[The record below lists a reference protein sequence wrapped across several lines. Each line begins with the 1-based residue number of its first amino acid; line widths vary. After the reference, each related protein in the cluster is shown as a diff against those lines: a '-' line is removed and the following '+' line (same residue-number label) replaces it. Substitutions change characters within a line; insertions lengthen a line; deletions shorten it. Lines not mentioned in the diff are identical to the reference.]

1 MKTMTNITHVAFGCG
16 GPMRPRTLLVCL
28 LLLTATV
35 LTPIHALAQVRLID
49 RIGQPNPAVP
59 SMSESVA
66 RVQENLRNGNVHID
80 GHVHKRQFTA
90 LCP

>member
-1 MKTMTNITHVAFGCG
+1 MKIMTNIIYAALGCG
-16 GPMRPRTLLVCL
+16 GPTRPRILLVCL

-35 LTPIHALAQVRLID
+35 LTPTHALAQLRLID
-49 RIGQPNPAVP
+49 RIGQPTPAVP
-59 SMSESVA
+59 SISESVA
-66 RVQENLRNGNVHID
+66 RVQENFRGGSVHID